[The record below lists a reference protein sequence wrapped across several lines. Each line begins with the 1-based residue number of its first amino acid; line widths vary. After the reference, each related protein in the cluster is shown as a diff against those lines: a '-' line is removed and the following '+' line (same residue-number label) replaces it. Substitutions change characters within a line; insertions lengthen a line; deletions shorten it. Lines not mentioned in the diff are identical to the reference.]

1 MMMRKFLIFLIAGSV
16 FCSGKPGYAQLIVD
30 RAKVKLVVSHG
41 QTITDSI
48 TVYNSSNSG
57 MSIRVYAEDFNYVS
71 PFDGT
76 KEFFPAG
83 TVKNSC
89 STWIHFS
96 PQEFQLPP
104 FKGRKV
110 TYSIKVPQDIKGGYY
125 GVLFFEMSP
134 GRMKR
139 GKIDIQVIQRI
150 GCLFFLEAQ
159 NRLKRGEIRNIS
171 GFGRSIQG
179 EFFNTGDVILI
190 PDGSFYVMD
199 REGMAVERGKIEK
212 FYLPPGESKSF
223 TINFSKKLSY
233 QLYTM
238 VLTFDLEEGDVLV
251 KEIDFEVSKTGL
263 RVIQIRD

>member
-1 MMMRKFLIFLIAGSV
+1 MRKFLIFLIVGSI
-16 FCSGKPGYAQLIVD
+16 FCSGRPGYAQLIVD
-30 RAKVKLVVSHG
+30 KAKVKLVVSPG

-48 TVYNSSNSG
+48 TVYNSSNRK
-57 MSIRVYAEDFNYVS
+57 IWVRVYVEDFNYIP

-76 KEFFPAG
+76 KEFLPAG

-89 STWIHFS
+89 SSWIHFS
-96 PQEFQLPP
+96 PQEFQLLP

-134 GRMKR
+134 GDIKR
-139 GKIDIQVIQRI
+139 GKIDIKIIQRI

-159 NRLKRGEIRNIS
+159 NRLKRGKIKNIS
-171 GFGRSIQG
+171 GLGRSIQG
-179 EFFNTGDVILI
+179 EFFNAGDVILI

-199 REGMAVERGKIEK
+199 REGMAVERGKIK
-212 FYLPPGESKSF
+212 RFYLPPGESKSF
-223 TINFSKKLSY
+223 TIKLSKKLSYY

-238 VLTFDLEEGDVLV
+238 VLTFDLGEGDVLV
-251 KEIDFEVSKTGL
+251 KEIDFEVDKTGF
-263 RVIQIRD
+263 RVTQIRD